1 MKYIKLR
8 VDFEEAEK
16 GRFYRIVLVKHDIIL
31 QDLGSL
37 LVLAF
42 GGALVHSFLFRTET
56 ASYEPSVWV
65 RATNDN
71 AGNKRKT
78 YAHCDHTIKEL
89 PTNCMTQEMIGLLY
103 AKSNKKKLRERAKR
117 I

>member
-42 GGALVHSFLFRTET
+42 GGALVHAFLFRTET
-56 ASYEPSVWV
+56 GHM
-65 RATNDN
+65 N
-71 AGNKRKT
+71 
-78 YAHCDHTIKEL
+78 
-89 PTNCMTQEMIGLLY
+89 LLCG
-103 AKSNKKKLRERAKR
+103 
-117 I
+117 